1 MNNILVFII
10 KALTIYVGVYGIVD
24 RICNCIEKC
33 KKGDDYLNTES
44 FVDILDEIG
53 KMNKHYTVDIKK

>member
-1 MNNILVFII
+1 MSNILVFII

-33 KKGDDYLNTES
+33 KKGDDYYNW
-44 FVDILDEIG
+44 
-53 KMNKHYTVDIKK
+53 K